1 MVRIIFGQLIYKNI
15 GRYVRLFL
23 NFFCCKIIFLFLKFH
38 FCLHLLSIV
47 SKYFHVPEG

>member
-15 GRYVRLFL
+15 RRYVRLFL
-23 NFFCCKIIFLFLKFH
+23 NVFCRKIIFLFLKFQ
-38 FCLHLLSIV
+38 FYLHLLCTV